1 MSTLHT
7 STLDQHDVLDTESAE
22 HLRNRAASLRLQADG
37 LPDLLATTYRRRAAE
52 LELQAWVT
60 DVESGVPYDLIRPA
74 A

>member
-1 MSTLHT
+1 MGDQMTT
-7 STLDQHDVLDTESAE
+7 TLDHTDAIDTEAAE
-22 HLRNRAASLRLQADG
+22 LLRSRAASLRAQADA
-37 LPDLLATTYRRRAAE
+37 LPELLATTYRRRAAE